1 MVNFF
6 ETLGSINPLRPDNM
20 ARTGLETVQGIRE
33 IKDLLDQ
40 GKEREAYA
48 RFEQLPLQTQMVAY
62 SLPVFG
68 QGISGLGSAEYSK
81 RAEETEGLERAG
93 NVAIASLEL
102 ASAVPLIGL
111 VTKGIS
117 NSLKKGVKGIK
128 ENNSPTKIKEYYE
141 ANEKKQYVDYEP
153 PKEVAGKFQKLANAQ
168 RGEPE
173 IKMVTAQRNLMDV
186 ASGIYPFYLEHVGD
200 LTNRLSDMYKGMST
214 DMPFHDV
221 IPKIKK
227 TSFHNSGDELYKEII
242 DNVQNNLKYAKENN
256 KLPQD
261 FSVEDALKL
270 IKKEGQEYADK
281 HKALE
286 VFNEPQYLAREAAVA
301 LGEFR
306 LNDYDA
312 LIKSL
317 KKMSQSEELYEQGS
331 KYFTDA
337 NNKIISYDDVL
348 AATKKTK
355 LDDLQ
360 KQLDTKGAEQ
370 YDKQFFDPE
379 LQEQMQRISDQIG
392 VLQGL
397 PVRTKGQQTMK
408 FKSGGIVDKPLYD

>member
-1 MVNFF
+1 
-6 ETLGSINPLRPDNM
+6 
-20 ARTGLETVQGIRE
+20 
-33 IKDLLDQ
+33 
-40 GKEREAYA
+40 
-48 RFEQLPLQTQMVAY
+48 
-62 SLPVFG
+62 
-68 QGISGLGSAEYSK
+68 
-81 RAEETEGLERAG
+81 
-93 NVAIASLEL
+93 
-102 ASAVPLIGL
+102 
-111 VTKGIS
+111 
-117 NSLKKGVKGIK
+117 
-128 ENNSPTKIKEYYE
+128 
-141 ANEKKQYVDYEP
+141 
-153 PKEVAGKFQKLANAQ
+153 
-168 RGEPE
+168 
-173 IKMVTAQRNLMDV
+173 MDV
-186 ASGIYPFYLEHVGD
+186 ATGVYPFYLEHVGD
-200 LTNRLSDMYKGMST
+200 LTHRLSDMHKGMST
-214 DMPFHDV
+214 GMPFHDV
-221 IPKIKK
+221 VPKIEK
-227 TSFHNSGDELYKEII
+227 TSFHNSGDELYKEIM
-242 DNVQNNLKYAKENN
+242 DNIQNNLRYAKENN

-261 FSVEDALKL
+261 YSVADALKL

-306 LNDYDA
+306 LNDYNA

-317 KKMSQSEELYEQGS
+317 KKMSQSEELFEQGS

-370 YDKQFFDPE
+370 YDKKFFDPE
-379 LQEQMQRISDQIG
+379 LQEQMERISDQIG